1 MCTVGPIYYG
11 SPLYTMYL
19 DVVVGGGVESVRG
32 VRPILEGGETLQV
45 KLLRRAPAPS
55 CRELGPEL
63 ERLHHVT

>member
-1 MCTVGPIYYG
+1 
-11 SPLYTMYL
+11 MYL